1 MDNPS
6 TPKRDYTLHQ
16 AAAILRVD
24 ESEVSGMVRRSQLT
38 GYMDEDGVLHV
49 LLPVPDAGRGRRPS
63 GGNGSTAQ
71 TWDTVAGATAAEPP
85 GRAADPLVDS
95 PVWDCLRE
103 TFRMQR
109 ELLGELVQTFPN
121 APRNPAQ
128 PSGSQASGAP
138 AGDTDLAPRLARLE
152 ELVERQQEDLRL
164 LTESVRIVRDY
175 LDRK

>member
-6 TPKRDYTLHQ
+6 TPKRDYTLQQ

-49 LLPVPDAGRGRRPS
+49 LLPVPDAGRGRRPA
-63 GGNGSTAQ
+63 GGNGTAQ
-71 TWDTVAGATAAEPP
+71 TWDTVGGAKPADDRE
-85 GRAADPLVDS
+85 RAADPLVDS

-109 ELLGELVQTFPN
+109 ELLGQLVQTFPN
-121 APRNPAQ
+121 APQEAAPTAPQ
-128 PSGSQASGAP
+128 PSQGPPGDAP
-138 AGDTDLAPRLARLE
+138 DMERRLARLE
-152 ELVERQQEDLRL
+152 QLVERQQEDLRL